1 MPPGHQKATTK
12 QGRLLHDHQ
21 KISNTI
27 ESSTHTCSATHEN
40 TFTIKPLAR
49 ESRPWSRHDSR
60 HDSTV
65 RSPHTTTSR
74 GAASHVEG
82 GLHLSL
88 TLDLA
93 LPLHSSGRDSP
104 TNKERA
110 RTQTQRRSHRT
121 ACPPDR
127 ADHTYRQARGG
138 RRGRVRLRPP
148 NARMPS
154 PPPPPP
160 PPPLPP
166 PLLSPYLPPAKRGYH
181 TMLREAPLR
190 LSAREGCPSPNPHT
204 DTLWCLVCLCALTR
218 GMLAS
223 HPWAA
228 SAPRP
233 TTPSPRHYPGAP
245 ACGGRC
251 AATRSCRARPRSCA
265 TRCTRPRR
273 APMARW

>member
-1 MPPGHQKATTK
+1 MEGVGAVRRVDCVGSGKLSARRSVGARGRENNSRFFSRVQVGSLHSVTVFYILCNRCSTIRK
-12 QGRLLHDHQ
+12 QQQSRRLLHDHQ

-138 RRGRVRLRPP
+138 RRGRVRRSHRP
-148 NARMPS
+148 S
-154 PPPPPP
+154 E
-160 PPPLPP
+160 
-166 PLLSPYLPPAKRGYH
+166 K
-181 TMLREAPLR
+181 
-190 LSAREGCPSPNPHT
+190 
-204 DTLWCLVCLCALTR
+204 
-218 GMLAS
+218 
-223 HPWAA
+223 
-228 SAPRP
+228 
-233 TTPSPRHYPGAP
+233 
-245 ACGGRC
+245 
-251 AATRSCRARPRSCA
+251 
-265 TRCTRPRR
+265 
-273 APMARW
+273 